1 MVTPWRSFLG
11 LSINTELKIGVRNWN
26 AGQYE
31 LAQGII
37 VLCGMDSHV
46 TLWQTFVICGILLEE
61 FLKNTN
67 DLGYSK
73 RMNEN
78 VANVEGELFIQ
89 WSLLQLF
96 PLTYWLPVYQM
107 SWLIHLHSFV
117 LVYMQFYSRLNFSSY
132 FSKTVLREASEWRCQ
147 MLQKGCCVPIMGR
160 RVSRRH
166 T

>member
-46 TLWQTFVICGILLEE
+46 TLWQTFVTRGVLLEY
-61 FLKNTN
+61 FRGVFKKHH

-73 RMNEN
+73 KINEN
-78 VANVEGELFIQ
+78 VANVDK
-89 WSLLQLF
+89 WSLLLLF
-96 PLTYWLPVYQM
+96 PLTYWLPIYQM
-107 SWLIHLHSFV
+107 SWYICIVFV
-117 LVYMQFYSRLNFSSY
+117 LVYIQFYSRLNFSSH
-132 FSKTVLREASEWRCQ
+132 FSKTVFREASEWRCQ
-147 MLQKGCCVPIMGR
+147 MLHKAVCVHIVRCGEE
-160 RVSRRH
+160 SQ
-166 T
+166 

>member
-11 LSINTELKIGVRNWN
+11 MSINTELKIGVRNWN

-46 TLWQTFVICGILLEE
+46 TLWQTFVTRGILLEE
-61 FLKNTN
+61 ILKKTN

-78 VANVEGELFIQ
+78 VANVEGELF
-89 WSLLQLF
+89 
-96 PLTYWLPVYQM
+96 
-107 SWLIHLHSFV
+107 
-117 LVYMQFYSRLNFSSY
+117 
-132 FSKTVLREASEWRCQ
+132 K
-147 MLQKGCCVPIMGR
+147 
-160 RVSRRH
+160 
-166 T
+166 